1 LFPRSFGFSWVPDI
15 SLPQVHVLLHR
26 QS

>member
-26 QS
+26 